1 MRIAMLG
8 VKTLPSAS
16 GVEKVVEEVG
26 SRLVARGHE
35 VTVFTR
41 AHLAQSESCEYRGIQ
56 VRPTWS
62 IATKHLDAVTHA
74 VTAALSL
81 AGRTDI
87 LHVHT
92 TNFAP
97 AIAISK
103 FRGIPVVVQS
113 HGLDWRRAK
122 WGAGA
127 SAYLWASDATSRRW
141 SDSVVVVSRTLED
154 AYKGRTGREPVYVPN
169 GVSKWPEESRGL
181 LAPFGLK
188 DRRYVLFAAR
198 LVPEKGCHFLIEAFN
213 KLNPP
218 DVDLVIA
225 GEDLYNGD
233 YSQSLKRHASSRVHF
248 VGAVLGAQFRSLV
261 QHAEVFV
268 LPSEIEGLSTGL
280 LEAMAAHRCIV
291 ASALPENIEAL
302 GDTGLT
308 FSVGDVDRLAHALSI
323 VIADPPLRRHM
334 GDAAA
339 ARVCQLYDW
348 DRSTQQLESIYKR
361 VLRSTHRICES

>member
-26 SRLVARGHE
+26 SRLAARGHE

-41 AHLAQSESCEYRGIQ
+41 AHLARTESLEYRGIH

-74 VTAALSL
+74 VAAALSL
-81 AGRTDI
+81 GGRTDV

-122 WGAGA
+122 WGVGA

-141 SDSVVVVSRTLED
+141 SDSMVVVSRTLEE
-154 AYKGRTGREPVYVPN
+154 AYKARPGRAPIYVPN
-169 GVSKWPEESRGL
+169 GVARWPLESRDA
-181 LAPFGLK
+181 LAPLGLNG
-188 DRRYVLFAAR
+188 RRYVLFAAR
-198 LVPEKGCHFLIEAFN
+198 LVPEKGCHVLLEAFSRIR
-213 KLNPP
+213 PA

-225 GEDLYNGD
+225 GDDLYNGA
-233 YSQSLKRHASSRVHF
+233 YAQSLKHQAGPHVHF
-248 VGAVLGAQFRSLV
+248 VGAVLGAQFRALV
-261 QHAEVFV
+261 QHSDVFV

-280 LEAMAAHRCIV
+280 LEAMSARRCIV
-291 ASALPENIEAL
+291 ASALPENLEAL
-302 GDTGLT
+302 GETGLT
-308 FSVGDVDRLAHALSI
+308 FPAGDVEQLANALRATLSDS
-323 VIADPPLRRHM
+323 ALRERM
-334 GDAAA
+334 GNAAA
-339 ARVCQLYDW
+339 ERVYELYDW
-348 DRSTQQLESIYKR
+348 DRSTQLLEAIYED
-361 VLRSTHRICES
+361 VVRSGQRFH

>member
-41 AHLAQSESCEYRGIQ
+41 AHLARSESRNYRGIEI
-56 VRPTWS
+56 RPTWS

-74 VTAALSL
+74 VAAALSI
-81 AGRTDI
+81 GGKTDI

-103 FRGIPVVVQS
+103 VRGIPVVVQS

-122 WGAGA
+122 WGLGA

-154 AYKGRTGREPVYVPN
+154 AYKARPGRSPIYVPN
-169 GVSKWPEESRGL
+169 GVARWAPESRERLASLGL
-181 LAPFGLK
+181 GK
-188 DRRYVLFAAR
+188 RRYVLFAAR
-198 LVPEKGCHFLIEAFN
+198 LVPEKGCHFLLEAFSRIC
-213 KLNPP
+213 PA
-218 DVDLVIA
+218 DVDLVVA
-225 GEDLYNGD
+225 GEDLYNGA
-233 YSQSLKRHASSRVHF
+233 YAQGLKRQAGPHVHF
-248 VGAVLGAQFRSLV
+248 VGAVLGGQFRSLV
-261 QHAEVFV
+261 QHADVFV
-268 LPSEIEGLSTGL
+268 LPSELEGLSTGL
-280 LEAMAAHRCIV
+280 LEAMSARRCIV
-291 ASALPENIEAL
+291 ASSLPENLEAL

-308 FSVGDVDRLAHALSI
+308 FPAGDVDQLADALRTTL
-323 VIADPPLRRHM
+323 ADGALRERM

-339 ARVCQLYDW
+339 ARVSQLYDW
-348 DRSTQQLESIYKR
+348 DRSTQLLEAIYED
-361 VLRSTHRICES
+361 VVRSGQRLH